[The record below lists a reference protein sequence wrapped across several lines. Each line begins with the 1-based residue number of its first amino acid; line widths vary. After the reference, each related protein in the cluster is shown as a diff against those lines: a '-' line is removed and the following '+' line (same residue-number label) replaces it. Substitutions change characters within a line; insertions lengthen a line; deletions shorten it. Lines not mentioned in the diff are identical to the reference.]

1 MVRRT
6 LFAFAV
12 ICAAIVFSAAA
23 SGAAPTSTLGPCEGS
38 ATFQKGGFT
47 VNATEAGTVEV
58 PRTDDVDWKGS
69 ITGPTGDN
77 AYSGNIKVDLPPP
90 FGSLSIDSWS
100 GTTDATSN
108 SGTKHYDLPGA
119 VPANV
124 EFTVRGSHSQ
134 GSFNCSGHVTV
145 KIKGSSVNAVSIG
158 SLAATALTGVGLLFA
173 GRAKGG
179 V

>member
-1 MVRRT
+1 M
-6 LFAFAV
+6 FGFAV
-12 ICAAIVFSAAA
+12 VCAAIFLYPAAA
-23 SGAAPTSTLGPCEGS
+23 GATPTVINGPCEGS
-38 ATFQKGGFT
+38 GTFQKGGFT

-77 AYSGNIKVDLPPP
+77 PYSGSIKVDLPPP

-145 KIKGSSVNAVSIG
+145 KIKGSSVNAFSIG
-158 SLAATALTGVGLLFA
+158 SVVATAATGVGLVFA

>member
-1 MVRRT
+1 MVRRA
-6 LFAFAV
+6 LFGFAV
-12 ICAAIVFSAAA
+12 ACAAILIYPAAA
-23 SGAAPTSTLGPCEGS
+23 GAAPISILGPCEGS
-38 ATFQKGGFT
+38 GTFQAGGFT

-58 PRTDDVDWKGS
+58 PRTDDVAWKGS
-69 ITGPTGDN
+69 INGPTGDN
-77 AYSGNIKVDLPPP
+77 SYSGSIKVDLPPP
-90 FGSLSIDSWS
+90 FGSITIDSWS

-124 EFTVRGSHSQ
+124 EFTVRGSHTQ
-134 GSFNCSGHVTV
+134 GSYTCSGHVTA
-145 KIKGSSVNAVSIG
+145 KIKGSSVNAFSVG